1 MSQTNR
7 YCPSCGTA
15 LQGRFCSGCGAAA
28 DGLATRGPG
37 ASQRGLIP
45 YLLGGGLVIALLG
58 AIFWNQ
64 KGVGDSAGQ
73 PLPGNGAAAISAPG
87 TPPDLSAMTPRER
100 FDRLYDR
107 IMRAS
112 EAGDTTT
119 VRTFSPMATAAYG
132 MLDQVDTDA
141 RFHAGLLQIAT
152 GNGAGAAALADTI
165 EAQQPGHLFG
175 IMLRGAV
182 AAQRNDQ
189 AALGVARR
197 TFLAAYPTEMAA
209 GRPEY
214 AGHQTLIDRF
224 LKEAKP

>member
-28 DGLATRGPG
+28 DGPVVRGPV
-37 ASQRGLIP
+37 SPQRGLIP

-64 KGVGDSAGQ
+64 KGAGASVGQ
-73 PLPGNGAAAISAPG
+73 PLPDDAAAVSGPG
-87 TPPDLSAMTPRER
+87 TPPDLSTMTPRER

-119 VRTFSPMATAAYG
+119 VRTFSPMANAAYG

-141 RFHAGLLQIAT
+141 RFHAGLLRIAT
-152 GNGAGAAALADTI
+152 GDGAGAAALADTI
-165 EAQQPGHLFG
+165 EAQQPRHLFG
-175 IMLRGAV
+175 FLLRGTV
-182 AAQRNDQ
+182 AAQRKDQ
-189 AALGVARR
+189 GALAVARR
-197 TFLAAYPTEMAA
+197 AFLAAYPSEMAA